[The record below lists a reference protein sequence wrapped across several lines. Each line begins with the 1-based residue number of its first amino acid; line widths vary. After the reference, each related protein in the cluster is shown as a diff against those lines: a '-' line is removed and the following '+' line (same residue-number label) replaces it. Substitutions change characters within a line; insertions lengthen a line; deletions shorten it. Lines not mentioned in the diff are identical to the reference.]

1 MEDET
6 RRGPPLSA
14 ARGPRAR
21 NMPEPE
27 PNGKA
32 PAPHAHH
39 GGEEGPGAAV
49 AHRREDAPRLRLPLI
64 KSPYGGGV
72 GPRSARGRLQAA
84 RTPAGK
90 TQGAK
95 PRLSLDSAPW
105 SEIGP
110 RPPAE
115 CPSPVRERPAR
126 GAEREESWRAPDAAP
141 RSAKRQVVLRKAKSL
156 YSPRRPAAPDAPG
169 APGSCSPPRP
179 CPRPPAHPPA
189 RPPRAPGAPRA
200 TRPPRASPARVRT
213 PPPAQARGSGWT
225 HGV

>member
-39 GGEEGPGAAV
+39 GGEEGPGAAA

-72 GPRSARGRLQAA
+72 GPRSARGRLLAA

-90 TQGAK
+90 AQGAK

-141 RSAKRQVVLRKAKSL
+141 RGGHAPVGNAVGGTVGGGGGRAAQRQGVLRKAKSL
-156 YSPRRPAAPDAPG
+156 YAPRRPGAGAGARRRCSCGRRPG
-169 APGSCSPPRP
+169 
-179 CPRPPAHPPA
+179 
-189 RPPRAPGAPRA
+189 
-200 TRPPRASPARVRT
+200 
-213 PPPAQARGSGWT
+213 
-225 HGV
+225 